1 MAAER
6 AALPEDHRLLR
17 EGQAV
22 GARHP
27 ALQGVVQPLREES
40 LRLRKAE
47 RNSKV

>member
-1 MAAER
+1 MAAEG

-22 GARHP
+22 GARHS

-40 LRLRKAE
+40 L
-47 RNSKV
+47 